1 MRELKN
7 YVQRAY
13 ILADK
18 VIEAELAP
26 EAFVEPTNSPLLTV
40 RIGTT
45 LDEVSRRLIEATL
58 VECGGV
64 KRKAAET
71 LGISLKT
78 LYNRL
83 TAYHAEKTGAPPAP
97 VPDGSADAAADEE
110 AAAAPPAPAKAG
122 SLAAGPGTLV

>member
-18 VIEAELAP
+18 VIEVELAP
-26 EAFVEPTNSPLLTV
+26 EAFVEPTRSPLLTV

-45 LDEVSRRLIEATL
+45 LEEVNRRLIEATL

-64 KRKAAET
+64 KRKAAEM

-83 TAYHAEKTGAPPAP
+83 VAYKGEATGTQPVSAP
-97 VPDGSADAAADEE
+97 VE
-110 AAAAPPAPAKAG
+110 AGEAEGEPVPALPATVKNGVVETERTTRA
-122 SLAAGPGTLV
+122 